1 MTVLERV
8 AALVAS
14 VNPDDAERELLRL
27 HVLDT
32 IGAWHAGQHT
42 PEGIVLRDLETAPV
56 PAMGNGVLDRIAVAC
71 ATVRLTEID
80 DIHLPSCTTP
90 SSVMVPVALGLAG
103 ALPQPGDVQAA
114 MAAGYRAMLRLGEA
128 IDGANILYRGIW
140 PTYFTAPFAA
150 AAAGARL
157 LGLDKD
163 KTAHALAMALTMSTG
178 GSGRTAPG
186 IASRWLLLGNAA
198 RAGCLAALAAERG
211 MTADLTL
218 LDGDWLQAT
227 HGIKLDIEKLARI
240 REPALAE
247 ISYKPW
253 CSAKQ
258 AIAATDAFQRI
269 LARGIRP
276 DDISE
281 IIVDVPPPY
290 FPMVGHRAPP
300 EAGLGALTSV
310 ACRIGLAAYD
320 PKRLDDVAR
329 STTPGA
335 RGVTALIGKVTVQA
349 DEKLMQHYP
358 ARYPARV
365 TVATQAGRNSELV
378 VDAPGDPG
386 TDYGEAEVVAKFRR
400 FAGNQPMPP
409 LAALNETAQLKALG
423 RQMCGLS

>member
-1 MTVLERV
+1 MTVLERI
-8 AALVAS
+8 AGDLAS
-14 VNPDDAERELLRL
+14 VDPERELLRL

-32 IGAWHAGQHT
+32 LGAWHAGRRT
-42 PEGIVLRDLETAPV
+42 PEGAALKGLESAPV
-56 PAMGNGVLDRIAVAC
+56 PAMGGGVLDRIAVAC

-90 SSVMVPVALGLAG
+90 SSVMVPVALGLAA
-103 ALPQPGDVQAA
+103 ALPQPADIQAA

-150 AAAGARL
+150 AAVTARL
-157 LGLDKD
+157 LGLDQGR
-163 KTAHALAMALTMSTG
+163 TAHALAIALTMSTG

-186 IASRWLLLGNAA
+186 MAARWLLLGNAV
-198 RAGCLAALAAERG
+198 RAGCLSALAAERG

-227 HGIKLDIEKLARI
+227 HGIELDRDKLTRI

-258 AIAATDAFQRI
+258 AIAATEAFQRI

-276 DDISE
+276 DEISE
-281 IIVDVPPPY
+281 IVVDVPPPY

-310 ACRIGLAAYD
+310 ACRIGLAACD

-329 STTPGA
+329 SSAPA
-335 RGVTALIGKVTVQA
+335 PRAVAALIGKVTVQA
-349 DEKLMQHYP
+349 DETLMRHYP

-365 TVATQAGRNSELV
+365 TVATQTGRTSELV
-378 VDAPGDPG
+378 VDAIGDPG
-386 TDYGEAEVVAKFRR
+386 TGYGAADVTAKVRR
-400 FAGNQPMPP
+400 FAGDQPMPP
-409 LAALNETAQLKALG
+409 LAALDQTAQLKALG
-423 RQMCGLS
+423 RQLCGLS